1 MSIARGHTHI
11 FYKEINMR
19 NLWIFINR
27 YNAFFLFIIFFTVG
41 IILTVR
47 NNAYQRSVTFNSTNA
62 VVGQAYEKLNV
73 FKRYMNLGTVND
85 SLALE
90 NARLN
95 TTILAIQGLDTA
107 KNTLVKD
114 TANHVQYTYLA
125 ARVIKNSITLRNNV
139 ITINKGSADGIQS
152 GMAVISA
159 GRGVVG
165 IIRDVSDH
173 LATIES
179 LLNKDA
185 KISVSI
191 KSTNAL
197 GSLVWGDRNS
207 NYRKAYIKDIPNHF
221 KVKLKDTVVTSGFGS
236 FPPGIE
242 VGTISNR
249 GISTGDNFLT
259 IQIDLFNDFST
270 LQYVYVIKDKLAQE
284 QKTLESKL
292 PNEQ

>member
-1 MSIARGHTHI
+1 
-11 FYKEINMR
+11 MR

-27 YNAFFLFIIFFTVG
+27 YNAFFLFVIFFTIG
-41 IILTVR
+41 IILTVK
-47 NNAYQRSVTFNSTNA
+47 NNAYQRSVTLNSTNE
-62 VVGQAYEKLNV
+62 VVGHAYEKLNV

-90 NARLN
+90 NAKLN
-95 TTILAIQGLDTA
+95 TALLALKNIDSA
-107 KNTLVKD
+107 KNTVVKD
-114 TANHVQYTYLA
+114 TATHVQYTYLA
-125 ARVIKNSITLRNNV
+125 ARVIKNSITLRNNI
-139 ITINKGSADGIQS
+139 ITINKGALDGIES

-165 IIRDVSDH
+165 IIRDVSPH

-191 KSTNAL
+191 KSTKAL

-207 NYRKAYIKDIPNHF
+207 DYRTAFIKDVPNHF
-221 KVKLKDTVVTSGFGS
+221 KVKLKDTVITSGFGS
-236 FPPGIE
+236 FPPGIQ

-259 IQIDLFNDFST
+259 IQINLFNDFST
-270 LQYVYVIKDKLAQE
+270 LQYVYVIKDKFSEEEKA
-284 QKTLESKL
+284 LESKL

>member
-1 MSIARGHTHI
+1 
-11 FYKEINMR
+11 MR

-27 YNAFFLFIIFFTVG
+27 YNAFFLFVIFFTIG
-41 IILTVR
+41 IVLTVK
-47 NNAYQRSVTFNSTNA
+47 NNSDQRSVTFNSTNE
-62 VVGQAYEKLNV
+62 VVGQAYIRLNI
-73 FKRYMNLGTVND
+73 FKRYLNLGEVND
-85 SLALE
+85 SLARE

-95 TTILAIQGLDTA
+95 TELLALKNIDSA
-107 KNTLVKD
+107 KNVVVKD
-114 TANHVQYTYLA
+114 TVNRVQYTYLA
-125 ARVIKNSITLRNNV
+125 ARVIKNSVTLRNNI
-139 ITINKGSADGIQS
+139 ITINKGTLDGIQS

-165 IIRDVSDH
+165 IIRDVSPH

-191 KSTNAL
+191 KSTKAL

-207 NYRKAYIKDIPNHF
+207 DYRKAFIKDVPNHF
-221 KVKLKDTVVTSGFGS
+221 QVKLGDTVITSGFGS
-236 FPPGIE
+236 FPPGIP
-242 VGTISNR
+242 VGSISNR

-259 IQIDLFNDFST
+259 IEIKLYNDFST

-284 QKTLESKL
+284 EKALELKL

>member
-1 MSIARGHTHI
+1 
-11 FYKEINMR
+11 MR

-27 YNAFFLFIIFFTVG
+27 YNAFFLFVIFFTIGLV
-41 IILTVR
+41 LTVK
-47 NNAYQRSVTFNSTNA
+47 NNAYQRSVTFNSTNE
-62 VVGQAYEKLNV
+62 VVGHAYEKLNV
-73 FKRYMNLGTVND
+73 FKKYMNLGTVND
-85 SLALE
+85 SLAFE
-90 NARLN
+90 NAKLN
-95 TTILAIQGLDTA
+95 TALLALKNIDSA
-107 KNTLVKD
+107 KNTVVKD
-114 TANHVQYTYLA
+114 TATHVQYTYLA

-139 ITINKGSADGIQS
+139 ITINKGALDGIES

-165 IIRDVSDH
+165 IIRDVSPH

-191 KSTNAL
+191 KSTKAL

-207 NYRKAYIKDIPNHF
+207 NYRTAYIKDVPNHF
-221 KVKLKDTVVTSGFGS
+221 KVKLKDTVITSGFGS
-236 FPPGIE
+236 FPPGIQ

-259 IQIDLFNDFST
+259 IQINLFNDFST
-270 LQYVYVIKDKLAQE
+270 LQYVYVIKDKFAE
-284 QKTLESKL
+284 EEKALESKL

>member
-1 MSIARGHTHI
+1 
-11 FYKEINMR
+11 MR

-27 YNAFFLFIIFFTVG
+27 YNAFFLFVIFFTIG
-41 IILTVR
+41 IVLTVK
-47 NNAYQRSVTFNSTNA
+47 NNSYQRSVTFNSTNE
-62 VVGQAYEKLNV
+62 VVGQAYIRLNI
-73 FKRYMNLGTVND
+73 FKRYLNLGEVND
-85 SLALE
+85 SLARE

-95 TTILAIQGLDTA
+95 TELLALKNIDSA
-107 KNTLVKD
+107 KNVVVKD
-114 TANHVQYTYLA
+114 TVNRVQYTYLA
-125 ARVIKNSITLRNNV
+125 ARVIKNSVTLRNNI
-139 ITINKGSADGIQS
+139 ITINKGTLDGIQS

-165 IIRDVSDH
+165 IIRDVSPH

-191 KSTNAL
+191 KSTKAL

-207 NYRKAYIKDIPNHF
+207 DYRKAFIKDVPNHF
-221 KVKLKDTVVTSGFGS
+221 QVKLGDTVITSGFGS
-236 FPPGIE
+236 FPPGIP
-242 VGTISNR
+242 VGSISNR

-259 IQIDLFNDFST
+259 IEIKLYNDFST
-270 LQYVYVIKDKLAQE
+270 LQYVYVIKDKFAQE
-284 QKTLESKL
+284 EKALELKL